1 VAAAP
6 TTPTP
11 VTAPVPEPVLPPEP
25 VAAPVAEPQPAPL
38 APAPLLLAPLLLAPL
53 PLAPLAPAALA
64 PATGPLVLLLVQL
77 PAPAPAASAPLAHA
91 GFHGAGLVWP
101 AMPSFALSDA
111 ARVDAVSRVPAPPVP
126 AVRPRRVPP
135 VDDALPGRSLP
146 RVRAVRAAGRHAGS
160 PTLLLIGA
168 GGIGAL
174 LAGAGAAAAVH
185 RRRGLSPAVP
195 PVRLR
200 PVRPSPAAAVEQER
214 VAA

>member
-1 VAAAP
+1 
-6 TTPTP
+6 
-11 VTAPVPEPVLPPEP
+11 
-25 VAAPVAEPQPAPL
+25 VAEPQPAPL
-38 APAPLLLAPLLLAPL
+38 APAPLPLAPLA
-53 PLAPLAPAALA
+53 LAPLAPAALA
-64 PATGPLVLLLVQL
+64 PAAGPLVLPLVQL
-77 PAPAPAASAPLAHA
+77 LAQAPAPAPAASVPALLAHA
-91 GFHGAGLVWP
+91 GFHGAGLARP
-101 AMPSFALSDA
+101 AVPSFALSAA

-126 AVRPRRVPP
+126 AVRPRRAPP

-174 LAGAGAAAAVH
+174 LAGAAAAAAVH

-200 PVRPSPAAAVEQER
+200 AVRPSPAAAVEQER
-214 VAA
+214 IAA